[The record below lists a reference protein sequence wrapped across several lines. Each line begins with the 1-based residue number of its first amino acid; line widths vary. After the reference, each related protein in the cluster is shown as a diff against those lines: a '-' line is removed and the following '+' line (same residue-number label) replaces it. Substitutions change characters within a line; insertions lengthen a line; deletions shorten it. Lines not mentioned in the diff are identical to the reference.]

1 MRTQTKVGILT
12 MVTLLMGIGF
22 FMMARKA
29 IWVPC
34 IILAVVWVA
43 HVVYFGFFVKTIPS
57 EQTPSEEPS
66 QESPQT

>member
-1 MRTQTKVGILT
+1 MQTKVGIIT

-34 IILAVVWVA
+34 IILVVVWLA
-43 HVVYFGFFVKTIPS
+43 HIVYFGFFVKTIPAETKAPEEQASS
-57 EQTPSEEPS
+57 EQ
-66 QESPQT
+66 